1 MNRTISQSGPLCAV
15 ILAWVCAGCGSSLSE
30 PSPAEEAKAPGQ
42 PRVAEESRPE
52 GASVNTSLT
61 EQVEIA
67 VADLAARTGVE
78 EAEIRV
84 VQARNV
90 GWGSGAVGCPRE
102 GMNYTQAIVPGI
114 LLLLEA
120 DGRIYRYHG
129 REGRKPFYCPD
140 DRAEA
145 PAYGRG
151 EEFM

>member
-1 MNRTISQSGPLCAV
+1 MKKTIIQSASLCAV
-15 ILAWVCAGCGSSLSE
+15 ILASICAGCGSSLSE
-30 PSPAEEAKAPGQ
+30 PSPAEKADAPVQ
-42 PRVAEESRPE
+42 ARVATE
-52 GASVNTSLT
+52 GGTDGVPADTALT
-61 EQVEIA
+61 EQVTTA
-67 VADLAARTGVE
+67 VADLAARTGVA
-78 EAEIRV
+78 EADIRV

-102 GMNYTQAIVPGI
+102 DMNYTQAIVPGI

-120 DGRIYRYHG
+120 DGKIYRYHG